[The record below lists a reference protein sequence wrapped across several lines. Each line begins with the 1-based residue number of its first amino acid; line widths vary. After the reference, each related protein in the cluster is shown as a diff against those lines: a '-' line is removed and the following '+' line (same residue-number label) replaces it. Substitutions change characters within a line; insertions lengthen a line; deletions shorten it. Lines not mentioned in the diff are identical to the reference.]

1 MMFCDRKG
9 SMINAAFSVIRT
21 EAIDITLMLSGHIIL
36 LIIRPY
42 IYPHIP
48 MRGTSIIRNPILI
61 IRPVMFAAQVKDVL
75 FIPFNMLERLTFK

>member
-1 MMFCDRKG
+1 M
-9 SMINAAFSVIRT
+9 
-21 EAIDITLMLSGHIIL
+21 